1 MSEEEPT
8 MATPSIMEVMQAMF
22 NNLTNNMN
30 INNSLRAEINNKID
44 EMQSLN
50 AAARIEMFELVDQRS
65 RRSTRAST
73 KTTSR
78 AVSPKSLVAQVSAKL
93 ESGVQEPPV
102 VETPRIN
109 SFGPDLSLTQV
120 FRDKDAADHFA
131 EENAMRRQCAP
142 KVSNRDN
149 THAYRDSYNATHRP
163 NDPLKTESFTRTT
176 PECKAKLKGP
186 LTLKKCLEFQKD
198 ILDFQNKYNVEVRH
212 TSYLSDELKAEMKA
226 RFDLTDSRFY
236 SMVTQDLE
244 RYLSEMVAP
253 VCKAEFLSMLN
264 DTVHFS
270 LPQGYIPTEQT
281 LTTFL
286 YQLLV
291 YKERMFRAIEFILL
305 YEGSDACLP
314 AGSTEAH
321 LR

>member
-1 MSEEEPT
+1 
-8 MATPSIMEVMQAMF
+8 
-22 NNLTNNMN
+22 
-30 INNSLRAEINNKID
+30 
-44 EMQSLN
+44 
-50 AAARIEMFELVDQRS
+50 
-65 RRSTRAST
+65 
-73 KTTSR
+73 
-78 AVSPKSLVAQVSAKL
+78 
-93 ESGVQEPPV
+93 
-102 VETPRIN
+102 
-109 SFGPDLSLTQV
+109 
-120 FRDKDAADHFA
+120 
-131 EENAMRRQCAP
+131 MRRQCAP

-176 PECKAKLKGP
+176 PECKAKLEGP

-236 SMVTQDLE
+236 GMVTQDLE

-253 VCKAEFLSMLN
+253 VCKAEFLSMLK